1 MPKIDI
7 YTTPTCGY
15 CKMAKEYFSSLGLEY
30 TEHNVFEDEKARE
43 EMITKSGQMGVP
55 VIFIDGG
62 EPIIGFDKPKI
73 DEAFKAGGV
82 ELKPAA

>member
-15 CKMAKEYFSSLGLEY
+15 CKMAKEYFQSKGWEY

-43 EMITKSGQMGVP
+43 DMITKSGQMGVP
-55 VIFIDGG
+55 VIEIDGK
-62 EPIIGFDKPKI
+62 IIVGFNKEEI
-73 DEAFKAGGV
+73 EKALG
-82 ELKPAA
+82 